1 MAAAAIVAMIAQMV
15 GGAVINGV
23 TTAVSTNDKIR
34 AYKKAAEDIR
44 NATEQYSGVNEYNR
58 MYQAGADNTKYAK
71 RDLDRQVAEGDL
83 TNNAMI
89 AANNSDV
96 NADYVNYY
104 NQGAA
109 RQNALDEAAYNK
121 ATANAQREMNQAD
134 INYNAKTKAAQAG
147 ANAIGGIANLA
158 AQMGTGKNTDTSST
172 SDENEKESPINN
184 NSGLP
189 KADIE
194 DSLRQIETVSYKYKH
209 PEKEGEDDLSHVGVT
224 AQSLEKTPL
233 FEECVSENEEG
244 IKVVD
249 KWRLQEALTAGL
261 ANMQREID
269 DLQYNNL
276 KDAFNKWDKK
286 TKAQKALKKRNLK
299 GLHTF
304 KELM

>member
-1 MAAAAIVAMIAQMV
+1 MAVAAIIAIIAQMV

-23 TTAVSTNDKIR
+23 TTAVSTNNKIK
-34 AYKKAAEDIR
+34 AYEKAAEDIR

-71 RDLDRQVAEGDL
+71 RDLDRQVAGGDL

-96 NADYVNYY
+96 NADYANYY

-109 RQNALDEAAYNK
+109 RQNTLDEAAYNK

-147 ANAIGGIANLA
+147 ANAVGGIANLA
-158 AQMGTGKNTDTSST
+158 AQMGTGKNTDTTASATST
-172 SDENEKESPINN
+172 SDENEKTPINN

-209 PEKEGEDDLSHVGVT
+209 PEKEGEDNLSHVGVT

-233 FEECVSENEEG
+233 FEECVSENDEG

-269 DLQYNNL
+269 
-276 KDAFNKWDKK
+276 
-286 TKAQKALKKRNLK
+286 
-299 GLHTF
+299 
-304 KELM
+304 ELESKNA